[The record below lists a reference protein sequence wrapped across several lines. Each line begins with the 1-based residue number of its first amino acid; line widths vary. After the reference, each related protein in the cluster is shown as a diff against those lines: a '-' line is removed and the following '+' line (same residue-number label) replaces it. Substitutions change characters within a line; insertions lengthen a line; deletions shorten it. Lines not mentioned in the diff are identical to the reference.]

1 MIIFHIA
8 TQTDIDKM
16 TMQGFYTADSLQIEG
31 FIHCST
37 AAQVPET
44 GKRYFAGRQD
54 LHLLHLDETKL
65 HATLKYEL
73 ATNQE
78 LFPHIYG
85 TIDKEAILK
94 IEKIAF

>member
-16 TMQGFYTADSLQIEG
+16 TMQGFYTADSLEIEG

-37 AAQVPET
+37 SAQVPET

-54 LHLLHLDETKL
+54 LYLLHLDETKL

-85 TIDKEAILK
+85 TISKEAILT
-94 IEKIAF
+94 IEKITF